1 MKKYK
6 YVAVMG
12 KDMLVS
18 TLLWVKKIKSNTC
31 CYFLQLVLLLFF
43 LILFG
48 MKVIV
53 CALNKKK

>member
-31 CYFLQLVLLLFF
+31 CYFLQLVLFF

-48 MKVIV
+48 MKVIL